1 MDSIGIDLHKR
12 ESQLC
17 TITAD
22 GELIE
27 QRIVT
32 SRERFAA
39 VLGSRAPARILLEAS
54 TESEWVAR
62 HLESLGHTVIVADP
76 GFAAM
81 YATRSKRVK
90 TDKRDARTL
99 CEALQLG
106 AYRAVHRASDAQRH
120 LRAQLAVRDA
130 LVRTRTRYIALIK
143 AAVRREG
150 LRLPS
155 GEAEQTV
162 AKLAALPLAAHVREE
177 LAPLV
182 ALWSPLQTE
191 LTAADARL
199 TAVARTHPVVTRLM
213 TMPSVGPITALAFVA
228 ALDDITR
235 FHSAHQ
241 VQAYLGLVPSEYSS
255 GDRRARGHITKRGDA
270 RMRWLLVETAWRILR
285 SPNQDLAGLKAWA
298 LAIAQR
304 RGKRI
309 ATVALARRVAGIL
322 YAMWPTTRRITRSAV
337 PCTPPPS
344 DRAPRRGPV
353 SPIER

>member
-1 MDSIGIDLHKR
+1 VDSIGIDLHKR

-22 GELIE
+22 GELRE
-27 QRIVT
+27 QRIAT
-32 SRERFAA
+32 SRERFTA
-39 VLGSRAPARILLEAS
+39 VLGTRPAARILLEAS
-54 TESEWVAR
+54 TESEWVAQ
-62 HLESLGHTVIVADP
+62 HLEALGHTVIVADP

-99 CEALQLG
+99 CDALQLG
-106 AYRAVHRASDAQRH
+106 AYRAVHRASDAQRQ

-162 AKLAALPLAAHVREE
+162 AKLAALPLPAHVQES

-182 ALWSPLQTE
+182 AVWAPLQAE
-191 LTAADARL
+191 IAAADARL
-199 TAVARTHPVVTRLM
+199 TALARQQPVVTRLC
-213 TMPSVGPITALAFVA
+213 TMPSVGPVTAIAFVA
-228 ALDDITR
+228 ALDDVAR
-235 FHSAHQ
+235 FQSAHQ

-255 GDRRARGHITKRGDA
+255 GDRRARGRITKRGDA

-285 SPNQDLAGLKAWA
+285 SSNPGLAGLKAWA
-298 LAIAQR
+298 LQIAAR

-322 YAMWPTTRRITRSAV
+322 YAMWRDDVPFRAITSSHQA
-337 PCTPPPS
+337 
-344 DRAPRRGPV
+344 AA
-353 SPIER
+353 

>member
-1 MDSIGIDLHKR
+1 
-12 ESQLC
+12 
-17 TITAD
+17 
-22 GELIE
+22 LIE

-32 SRERFAA
+32 SRERFTA
-39 VLGSRAPARILLEAS
+39 VLGSRPAARILVEAS

-81 YATRSKRVK
+81 YATRAKRVK

-120 LRAQLAVRDA
+120 VRAQLAVRDA

-155 GEAEQTV
+155 GEAEQTIS
-162 AKLAALPLAAHVREE
+162 KLAALALPPSVHEE

-182 ALWSPLQTE
+182 ALWAPLQAE

-199 TAVARTHPVVTRLM
+199 TAIARTHPVVTRLA
-213 TMPSVGPITALAFVA
+213 TMPSVGPVTALAFVA

-241 VQAYLGLVPSEYSS
+241 VQASLGLVPSEYSS

-270 RMRWLLVETAWRILR
+270 RMRWLLVETAWRIVR
-285 SPNQDLAGLKAWA
+285 SPNPQRAGLKAWA
-298 LAIAQR
+298 MQIAQR

-322 YAMWPTTRRITRSAV
+322 FAMWRDDAPYHAVTSPT
-337 PCTPPPS
+337 
-344 DRAPRRGPV
+344 RAAA
-353 SPIER
+353 